1 MLSFVQ
7 QFCLLKFGSWTYDTF
22 RVNIVRE
29 APFAETD
36 RFVGNGE
43 WKLIAFPAVRNEI
56 YYVCCPEPYPDITFT
71 LQIQRLALFYYINLS
86 IPCVLITGTTVVK
99 YNKQTQEPFFS
110 QLIKGP
116 TNYFP
121 ALDRKLKKGR
131 IYSRLTS

>member
-1 MLSFVQ
+1 MPSLFVQ

-22 RVNIVRE
+22 RLNIVRE

-36 RFVGNGE
+36 KFVGNGE

-71 LQIQRLALFYYINLS
+71 LQIQRLALFYYINLI

-99 YNKQTQEPFFS
+99 YKKLIWQTQEPFFS
-110 QLIKGP
+110 QLLQGP

-121 ALDRKLKKGR
+121 R
-131 IYSRLTS
+131 

>member
-1 MLSFVQ
+1 MLSLFVQ
-7 QFCLLKFGSWTYDTF
+7 QFCLVKFGSWTYDTF

-36 RFVGNGE
+36 KFVGNGE

-71 LQIQRLALFYYINLS
+71 LQIQRLALFYYINLI
-86 IPCVLITGTTVVK
+86 IPCVLITGTTVK
-99 YNKQTQEPFFS
+99 IQEAYLANTGTIFS
-110 QLIKGP
+110 QLIQGP

-121 ALDRKLKKGR
+121 R
-131 IYSRLTS
+131 